1 MGSERKRVR
10 LSDNRRR
17 RPTTMAIAYR
27 NNDIGTEARS
37 DVYGISD
44 TNIDD

>member
-1 MGSERKRVR
+1 
-10 LSDNRRR
+10 
-17 RPTTMAIAYR
+17 MAIAYR

-44 TNIDD
+44 TNIDDWKEVFAAATRCL